1 MDTPNLAAG
10 LLGPAP
16 MSSVQTAAG
25 MSSSWGEPPQT
36 GLMSRHNNVPLIMSV
51 FVCQEEAELPVCQKT
66 ISWARI
72 RSVSTCTPAHA
83 DTHVSQCNLC

>member
-25 MSSSWGEPPQT
+25 MSSSWGEPPPT
-36 GLMSRHNNVPLIMSV
+36 GLKSGLVSRHNNVPLIMSV

-66 ISWARI
+66 ISWART
-72 RSVSTCTPAHA
+72 RSVSTCTSH
-83 DTHVSQCNLC
+83 HISQCNLC

>member
-36 GLMSRHNNVPLIMSV
+36 GLLSRHNNAPLIISL
-51 FVCQEEAELPVCQKT
+51 FVCQEEAELPV
-66 ISWARI
+66 SWARI
-72 RSVSTCTPAHA
+72 RSVNTCTPAHSGA
-83 DTHVSQCNLC
+83 HHISRCDLC